1 MNPLVQNPTNP
12 MDWSFFQRAMVVAM
26 NKWVSDGTAP
36 PASMFPRID
45 KDQMTV
51 ASALRF
57 PRIPGVNVV
66 RAAYAPPRLN
76 VGLDM
81 GQEPPRVGDPFPAL
95 VPQVNADG
103 NETSGIRLPE
113 LQVPLAT
120 YMGWNL
126 RSPSIGSPT
135 EQYPLTGSM
144 VPFPRTRAE
153 REKSGDPRLSI
164 EERYK
169 DEQEYLGKIETAA
182 RELTKQRFLL
192 EADVPQVVARAKQ
205 RWEHLAAK

>member
-1 MNPLVQNPTNP
+1 
-12 MDWSFFQRAMVVAM
+12 MVVAM
-26 NKWVSDGTAP
+26 NKWITDGTAP
-36 PASMFPRID
+36 PVSQFPRID
-45 KDQMTV
+45 KDQLV
-51 ASALRF
+51 AASALRF

-66 RAAYAPPRLN
+66 KEAYAPRRLD
-76 VGLDM
+76 LA
-81 GQEPPRVGDPFPAL
+81 QEPPRVGDAFPAL
-95 VPQVNADG
+95 IPQVNADG

-135 EQYPLTGSM
+135 EQYPLIGSM
-144 VPFPRTRAE
+144 VPFPKTRVE

-169 DEQEYLGKIETAA
+169 GEQEYLGKIEAAA
-182 RELTKQRFLL
+182 RELAKQRFLL
-192 EADVPQVVARAKQ
+192 DADVPQVVAKAKQ
-205 RWEHLAAK
+205 RWEQLAAK